1 MSRPALLPGL
11 PLLWRDRHHLQAGTD
26 PERAV
31 VLEFP
36 VPALA
41 RVLDL
46 LDGSRTEQRLERDA
60 AALGIPAAAV
70 TELLASLRSAG
81 LVVGAHTLQ
90 PGRLP
95 EPTLRRLTAEVAG
108 LALGTAR
115 AGQGAPTPAEAL
127 RRRAA
132 ARVLVRGHS
141 RLVTPIAV
149 TLASAG
155 IGQVTPLVDGRATLA
170 DAAVGGLAPAD
181 ANRPRAA
188 AAADAVLRAAPDA
201 RVGLLTADR
210 ATFIVQAGHAQPA
223 RLAALAGARRGVPTL
238 AVDVREGVAVVGP
251 LVPPHGSPCLRC
263 LDLHR
268 ADRDAAWPRLAAQ
281 LAGAPDAA
289 LPCTTTTV
297 LAATAFAAHEVLSCV
312 DGLPPHTLGATV
324 EISAPGVQRRRSW
337 SPHPR
342 CDCVSRGRRHHQ
354 RDG

>member
-26 PERAV
+26 PERAL

-60 AALGIPAAAV
+60 AALGIPATAV
-70 TELLASLRSAG
+70 TELLASLRAAG

-95 EPTLRRLTAEVAG
+95 EPTRRRLTAELAG
-108 LALGTAR
+108 LALARTGT
-115 AGQGAPTPAEAL
+115 GAPTPAEAL

-141 RLVTPIAV
+141 RLATPIAA
-149 TLASAG
+149 TLAAAG
-155 IGQVTPLVDGRATLA
+155 VGHVTPLVDGRTTLA
-170 DAAVGGLAPAD
+170 DVAVGGLAPAD
-181 ANRPRAA
+181 ASRPRADA
-188 AAADAVLRAAPDA
+188 ATDAVLRAAPDA

-210 ATFIVQAGHAQPA
+210 ATVIVQAGHAQPA

-238 AVDVREGVAVVGP
+238 AVEVREGVVVVGP
-251 LVPPHGSPCLRC
+251 LVPPSGSPCLRC

-281 LAGAPDAA
+281 LAGAPDAD

-297 LAATAFAAHEVLSCV
+297 LAATAFAAHEVLCCV
-312 DGLPPHTLGATV
+312 DGLPPRTLGATV
-324 EISAPGVQRRRSW
+324 EISAPGVQRRRTW

-342 CDCVSRGRRHHQ
+342 CDCVGRGRRHHQ